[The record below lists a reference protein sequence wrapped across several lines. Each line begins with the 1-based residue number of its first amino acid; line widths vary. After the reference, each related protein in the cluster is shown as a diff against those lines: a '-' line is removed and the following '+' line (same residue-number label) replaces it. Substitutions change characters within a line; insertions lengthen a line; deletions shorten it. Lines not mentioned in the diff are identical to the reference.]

1 MDKCKECS
9 EYILENNGLPEDA
22 PPQIRE
28 HAESCPECRLKIELF
43 KTGKEQ
49 ISLPAYQIESSLLR
63 ARETAQI
70 IIKRKKDIL
79 SFVLFILTALTVSTV
94 IASAGKLGI
103 VIPVLLVQGLMIF
116 MMPVLFLLFFVKSRQ
131 KEAQNER

>member
-9 EYILENNGLPEDA
+9 EYILENNGLPDNA
-22 PPQIRE
+22 PPGIRE
-28 HAESCPECRLKIELF
+28 HAESCPECRLKIDLF
-43 KTGKEQ
+43 KTGSER
-49 ISLPAYQIESSLLR
+49 ISLPAYEIESSLLR
-63 ARETAQI
+63 ARETAGK

-103 VIPVLLVQGLMIF
+103 VIPVLLVQGIMIF
-116 MMPVLFLLFFVKSRQ
+116 MMPVSFLVFFVKSRQ
-131 KEAQNER
+131 KEAHNEQ